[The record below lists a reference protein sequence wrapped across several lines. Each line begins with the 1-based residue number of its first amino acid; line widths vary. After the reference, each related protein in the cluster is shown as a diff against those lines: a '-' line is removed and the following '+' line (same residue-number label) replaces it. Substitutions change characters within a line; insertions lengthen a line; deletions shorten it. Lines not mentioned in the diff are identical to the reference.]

1 MTDKPYSFIMN
12 NIHADIIAKARK
24 IELVVFDVDGILTD
38 GGIYM
43 SKREMSQKDSLLR
56 MDMG

>member
-43 SKREMSQKDSLLR
+43 SNEGYES
-56 MDMG
+56 